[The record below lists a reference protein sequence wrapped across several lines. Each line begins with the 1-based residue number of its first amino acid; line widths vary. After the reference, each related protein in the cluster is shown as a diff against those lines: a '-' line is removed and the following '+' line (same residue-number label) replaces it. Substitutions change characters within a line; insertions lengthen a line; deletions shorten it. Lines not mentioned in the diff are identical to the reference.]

1 MKQKYLI
8 VKNSDKKELIIREF
22 AELDKDK
29 FALLCEEAYED
40 EMIEAAIEK
49 GGDALISNLRTQNM
63 YPIGHYAKKI
73 AEAVATIYLSG
84 DKQSVELLFNDNDLL
99 IKNQEPDMD
108 LDTLADESSDLD
120 ELLEEDVSVDYANK
134 NVLKKFQSTIKIAD
148 DDTNHIDAKS

>member
-1 MKQKYLI
+1 
-8 VKNSDKKELIIREF
+8 
-22 AELDKDK
+22 
-29 FALLCEEAYED
+29 
-40 EMIEAAIEK
+40 MIEAAIEK

-134 NVLKKFQSTIKIAD
+134 NVLEKFQSTIKIAD